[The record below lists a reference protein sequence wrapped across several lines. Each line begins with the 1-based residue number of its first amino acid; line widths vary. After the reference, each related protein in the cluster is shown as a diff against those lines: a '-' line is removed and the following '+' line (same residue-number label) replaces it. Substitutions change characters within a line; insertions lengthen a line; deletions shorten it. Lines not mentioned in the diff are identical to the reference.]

1 MGVLIDGALLTWEET
16 KKVSNHVRQHG
27 VEQFINL
34 YRRCKHRD
42 GDVFKWGDE
51 VCIHVFFLKINKQKF
66 ISF

>member
-51 VCIHVFFLKINKQKF
+51 VCNDLHLFLIKQTK
-66 ISF
+66 